1 MKYSDYSSDNSKKI
15 KKNIY
20 GVIFCCIAF
29 LAVIIRLS
37 VNNKPKVKEN
47 KNSSIIN
54 SESYNNKDSNKSE
67 VSSQTENKVSG
78 EPYSQPESADSKA
91 SDSVSSAAESKPE
104 FVNAVE
110 GTVIKGYSD
119 SSLQFS
125 KTFNDMRIHAGVDI
139 AAKIGSEIKS
149 VSQGKV
155 LSVENSLTTGKTV
168 SIDHNG
174 ITVKY
179 CGLAVVNV
187 SQGDAVNAGDTVGT
201 LGEIPSE
208 CEDPSHL
215 HLEVYREGAPISPNE
230 IMPE

>member
-15 KKNIY
+15 KKNVY

-37 VNNKPKVKEN
+37 VNNKAKVKEN

-54 SESYNNKDSNKSE
+54 SQSYNDKDTSK
-67 VSSQTENKVSG
+67 VSSQTENKVTS
-78 EPYSQPESADSKA
+78 EPYSEPAPAASSTAKTPTKTETKA
-91 SDSVSSAAESKPE
+91 PT

-110 GTVIKGYSD
+110 GAVIKGYSD
-119 SSLQFS
+119 TNLQFS
-125 KTFNDMRIHAGVDI
+125 KTFNDMRIHTGVDI
-139 AAKIGSEIKS
+139 AAKAGTKVKA

-155 LSVENSLTTGKTV
+155 ISVENSLTTGKTV
-168 SIDHNG
+168 TVDHSG

-179 CGLAVVNV
+179 CGLAVINV
-187 SQGDAVNAGDTVGT
+187 SQNDAVNAGDTLGT

-215 HLEVYREGAPISPNE
+215 HLEVYRDGNVISPNE
-230 IMPE
+230 IMPK